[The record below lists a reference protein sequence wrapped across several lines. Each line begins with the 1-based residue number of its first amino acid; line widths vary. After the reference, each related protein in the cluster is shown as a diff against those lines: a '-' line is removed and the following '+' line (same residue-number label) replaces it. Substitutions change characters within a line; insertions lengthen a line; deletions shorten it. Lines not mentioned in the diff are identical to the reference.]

1 MSSSPTR
8 AWVEVDL
15 GALKRNGAAVAA
27 RSGSR
32 LLPMVKADAYGLGV
46 ERVVKTLRLLDPWG
60 FGVATVV
67 EGEELRGFGYDGRVV
82 LFTPVL
88 DEDLERAD
96 RAKLTPAL
104 GSPQA
109 IKSWVART
117 DAPWHLAIDTGMSRA
132 GASWREVYE
141 LAALTAKH
149 PPEGAFTHFHSA
161 ELDNGTMDAQ
171 VERFETALG
180 GLTVKPKLIHTDNSA
195 AFARHTKTGRDLVRP
210 GVFLYG
216 VGSGPSA
223 AIQPESVVSLRGRV
237 VEIRTIEP
245 GDTVSYDAIFA
256 AKRKTTLATISVGY
270 ADGYPRALGNV
281 GKVSIAGKLAPIA
294 GVVTM
299 DMTMAD
305 VTDVDCK
312 VGDVATLLGRDGKN
326 LLSVESVAADANLS
340 PYELLTGLRSR
351 VERRYVNEETK

>member
-27 RSGSR
+27 RSGAR

-46 ERVVKTLRLLDPWG
+46 ERVVKALESVGPWG
-60 FGVATVV
+60 FGVATVP
-67 EGEELRGFGYDGRVV
+67 EGEELRAFGYEGRIV

-88 DEDLERAD
+88 DADLERAD
-96 RAKLTPAL
+96 EANLTPAL
-104 GSPQA
+104 GSPQTITA
-109 IKSWVART
+109 WVSRT

-161 ELDNGTMDAQ
+161 ELDDGSMEDQ
-171 VERFETALG
+171 EKRFETALQR
-180 GLTVKPKLIHTDNSA
+180 LPFKPKLTHTDNSA
-195 AFARHTKTGRDLVRP
+195 AFARHERTGRDLVRP
-210 GVFLYG
+210 GIFLYG
-216 VGSGPSA
+216 VGSGPTA
-223 AIQPESVVSLRGRV
+223 AVQPEPVVSLRAPIVDIRV
-237 VEIRTIEP
+237 IEP
-245 GDTVSYDAIFA
+245 GDTVSYDAIFT
-256 AKRKTTLATISVGY
+256 AKRKTRLATLSVGY

-281 GKVSIAGKLAPIA
+281 AEVSVNGTFAPIA

-305 VTDVDCK
+305 VTDAECE
-312 VGDVATLLGRDGKN
+312 VGDIATLLGRDGAN
-326 LLSVESVAADANLS
+326 LLTVEAVAGAANLS
-340 PYELLTGLRSR
+340 AYEMLTGLRSR
-351 VERRYVNEETK
+351 IERRYVETG

>member
-1 MSSSPTR
+1 MSSNPTR

-15 GALKRNGAAVAA
+15 GALRRNGAAVAA

-46 ERVVKTLRLLDPWG
+46 ARVVNALRDLDPWG
-60 FGVATVV
+60 FGIATVA
-67 EGEELRGFGYDGRVV
+67 EGEEIRALGYEGRIV

-88 DEDLERAD
+88 EEDLERAD
-96 RAKLTPAL
+96 LANLTPAL
-104 GSPQA
+104 GSPQTINA
-109 IKSWVART
+109 WVSRT

-149 PPEGAFTHFHSA
+149 QPEGVFTHFHSA
-161 ELDNGTMDAQ
+161 ELDNGSMELQSD
-171 VERFETALG
+171 RFESAIGRLNFT
-180 GLTVKPKLIHTDNSA
+180 PKLVHTDNSA
-195 AFARHTKTGRDLVRP
+195 AFARHEETGRSLVRP

-216 VGSGPSA
+216 VGSGPGA
-223 AIQPESVVSLRGRV
+223 KVQPECVVALRARV

-245 GDTVSYDAIFA
+245 GDTVSYDAIFT
-256 AKRKTTLATISVGY
+256 AKRRTKLATISVGY

-281 GKVSIAGKLAPIA
+281 AQLSIRGKLAPIA

-305 VTDVDCK
+305 VTEIECE
-312 VGDVATLLGRDGKN
+312 VGDVATLLGKDGPI
-326 LLSVESVAADANLS
+326 LLTIEDVAASASLS
-340 PYELLTGLRSR
+340 PYDLLTGLRSR
-351 VERRYVNEETK
+351 IERRYVETK

>member
-27 RSGSR
+27 RSGAR

-46 ERVVKTLRLLDPWG
+46 EPVVKALRALDPWG
-60 FGVATVV
+60 FGVATIV
-67 EGEELRGFGYDGRVV
+67 EGEELRGFGFDGRIV

-88 DEDLERAD
+88 ERDLERAD
-96 RAKLTPAL
+96 EANLTPAL
-104 GSPQA
+104 GAPQTINA
-109 IKSWVART
+109 WVSRT

-161 ELDNGTMDAQ
+161 ELDDGTMEAQ
-171 VERFETALG
+171 EERFVAALNR
-180 GLTVKPKLIHTDNSA
+180 LPVKPTLIHTDNSA
-195 AFARHTKTGRDLVRP
+195 AFARHGRTGRDLVRP
-210 GVFLYG
+210 GIFLYG
-216 VGSGPSA
+216 VGSGPTA
-223 AIQPESVVSLRGRV
+223 AVQPENVVSLRAPV

-245 GDTVSYDAIFA
+245 GDTVSYDAIFTSR
-256 AKRKTTLATISVGY
+256 RKTRLATLSVGY

-281 GKVSIAGKLAPIA
+281 GRVSIRGKLAPIA

-299 DMTMAD
+299 DMTMVD
-305 VTDVDCK
+305 VTDVECD
-312 VGDVATLLGRDGKN
+312 VGDVATLIGRDGPS
-326 LLSVESVAADANLS
+326 LLGVGDVTAAAGLS
-340 PYELLTGLRSR
+340 AYETLTGLRSR
-351 VERRYVNEETK
+351 VERRYVETK